1 MFTAARRCVS
11 NALSGVS
18 ICGCNRH
25 SPNTIAGC
33 YIRKLTR
40 TANSNGSGFKAVVTT
55 ALLFIMGALY
65 CLYGTGGSTGSTV
78 TPVVYGQQSLGSSD
92 SIIGMNPDAIADI
105 AAMTGGN
112 SHTNLGCGGNNGKK
126 RRRKQQKIKPPSG
139 VVTAA
144 DMYEP
149 GFRIRNAGLCSTN
162 TRLLVLIT
170 SAAAPSHSQNRQ
182 AIRMTWMNRYGPSVS
197 MAFLVGTPQ
206 MSETDPVARV
216 LEAEE
221 LALKT
226 RLNQHNINNNIKLKE
241 KVNSK
246 PSAAVTPAAADMV
259 VEPLKNDAP
268 GLSRFLR
275 DQEPNPGEGLDAH
288 AMHGLNEAERAVQR
302 VLGREY
308 GRYGDL
314 VQCQSRDT
322 YTNLTLK
329 SIAALE
335 WTRQYCPWA
344 RYLLKT
350 DDDMF
355 IDVRRLLRFINKV
368 ETESVT
374 ESSVSGLHPRPLE
387 PVHDPYE
394 LFTLGADLFES
405 GATPSFD
412 IELPP
417 TIWGRLAHG
426 WRPIRQHNSKY
437 YVSRTQYTGRVY
449 PDFCTGPAYLMTRS
463 AVSPLYEA
471 ALGKDF
477 DVDDDD
483 NEDGNQE
490 NKKNM
495 NEEDDTEDKTYL
507 GKDCGDGN
515 QTLDDN
521 DKASTNVYVSKNN
534 VPYLKL
540 EDVYLTGVVAE
551 RLTRRATER
560 QARREL
566 KEKEKIASSNSNHS
580 QKSNDGKV
588 VTNHSHIDSGKNT
601 RLKTTDIIV
610 KVRRIHDDQFA
621 NKKITGRALD
631 RAVCNGLSPSDSVG
645 TNGSGGFSWFRWYW
659 GDTALDKDIKK
670 KKKDQGVISLHMVK
684 YYEQF
689 ELWRRLMDG
698 RTKCKS

>member
-18 ICGCNRH
+18 LCGCNRYN
-25 SPNTIAGC
+25 PNIVAGC

-40 TANSNGSGFKAVVTT
+40 TANSSGGGFKAAVTT

-65 CLYGTGGSTGSTV
+65 CLYGTGGSTSGTV
-78 TPVVYGQQSLGSSD
+78 TPVAYSQQSLGNSELM
-92 SIIGMNPDAIADI
+92 IGVQPEAIADI
-105 AAMTGGN
+105 ATMTGGN
-112 SHTNLGCGGNNGKK
+112 AHTNLDCGGINGKK
-126 RRRKQQKIKPPSG
+126 RRRKQLKIKPPSG

-149 GFRIRNAGLCSTN
+149 GFRIRNAGLCSTS

-170 SAAAPSHSQNRQ
+170 SAAAPEHSQNRQ

-221 LALKT
+221 QALKI
-226 RLNQHNINNNIKLKE
+226 RLNRHDINNNIKPKE
-241 KVNSK
+241 KVKFK
-246 PSAAVTPAAADMV
+246 PSAAANVV
-259 VEPLKNDAP
+259 VEPLDGDP
-268 GLSRFLR
+268 GRYRILK
-275 DQEPNPGEGLDAH
+275 DHKPNPGEGLDAH

-368 ETESVT
+368 ETESAT
-374 ESSVSGLHPRPLE
+374 ESTGLYPRPIE
-387 PVHDPYE
+387 PIHDPYE
-394 LFTLGADLFES
+394 LFTIGADMFES
-405 GATPSFD
+405 VATPSFD

-437 YVSRTQYTGRVY
+437 YVSRSQYTGRVY

-463 AVSPLYEA
+463 AVGPLYEA

-477 DVDDDD
+477 DVVDDED
-483 NEDGNQE
+483 EDGNQE
-490 NKKNM
+490 NKKNT
-495 NEEDDTEDKTYL
+495 NEEDLEVKTYL
-507 GKDCGDGN
+507 GKECGNGN
-515 QTLDDN
+515 QTLDASD
-521 DKASTNVYVSKNN
+521 DKATSSVYVSKNT

-566 KEKEKIASSNSNHS
+566 KKKEKISASDSDHN
-580 QKSNDGKV
+580 QKSSDGQVVEDHDHLDGK
-588 VTNHSHIDSGKNT
+588 NMK
-601 RLKTTDIIV
+601 LKMTDIIV

-631 RAVCNGLSPSDSVG
+631 RAVCNGLSSSDTVG
-645 TNGSGGFSWFRWYW
+645 TSGSSGFSWFRWYW
-659 GDTALDKDIKK
+659 GDTALDKDLKK

-689 ELWRRLMDG
+689 DLWRRLMDG
-698 RTKCKS
+698 RTKCTS

>member
-1 MFTAARRCVS
+1 MKQV
-11 NALSGVS
+11 
-18 ICGCNRH
+18 CNNPTQIIISLLCTSRKQF
-25 SPNTIAGC
+25 IA
-33 YIRKLTR
+33 YIVMLFIIYSLVLK
-40 TANSNGSGFKAVVTT
+40 
-55 ALLFIMGALY
+55 LLFHD
-65 CLYGTGGSTGSTV
+65 
-78 TPVVYGQQSLGSSD
+78 SLFSENSD
-92 SIIGMNPDAIADI
+92 LMIGMQSDATVDI
-105 AAMTGGN
+105 ATITAGNAHSNLECGGN
-112 SHTNLGCGGNNGKK
+112 SGKK
-126 RRRKQQKIKPPSG
+126 RRRKQPKIKPPGG

-149 GFRIRNAGLCSTN
+149 GFRIRNAGLCSTS

-170 SAAAPSHSQNRQ
+170 SAAAPAHSQNRQ

-197 MAFLVGTPQ
+197 MAFLVGTPL

-216 LEAEE
+216 LEDEE
-221 LALKT
+221 QALKI
-226 RLNQHNINNNIKLKE
+226 RLNQHNIDNNIKPKE
-241 KVNSK
+241 KVK
-246 PSAAVTPAAADMV
+246 L
-259 VEPLKNDAP
+259 VEPLDGDP
-268 GLSRFLR
+268 GMYQFSQ
-275 DQEPNPGEGLDAH
+275 DQEPNPVEGLDAH

-314 VQCQSRDT
+314 IQCQSRDT

-368 ETESVT
+368 ETETVKD
-374 ESSVSGLHPRPLE
+374 SSVSGLHSRPLE
-387 PVHDPYE
+387 PIKNQYE
-394 LFTLGADLFES
+394 LFTMGTDMYES
-405 GATPSFD
+405 VATPSFD

-426 WRPIRQHNSKY
+426 WRPIRQLNSKY
-437 YVSRTQYTGRVY
+437 YVSRTQYAGRVY

-463 AVSPLYEA
+463 AVNPLYEA

-477 DVDDDD
+477 DIVDDED
-483 NEDGNQE
+483 EDGHQE
-490 NKKNM
+490 NKNNN
-495 NEEDDTEDKTYL
+495 NEEDLEAKTYL
-507 GKDCGDGN
+507 GKDCGNSN
-515 QTLDDN
+515 QTLDAGE
-521 DKASTNVYVSKNN
+521 DKATSSVYVSKNT

-566 KEKEKIASSNSNHS
+566 KKKEKISSGAGDHN
-580 QKSNDGKV
+580 QKSSDTKGMGDYGRLNG
-588 VTNHSHIDSGKNT
+588 GKNT
-601 RLKTTDIIV
+601 KLKTTDIIV
-610 KVRRIHDDQFA
+610 KVRRIHDEQFA
-621 NKKITGRALD
+621 NKKFAGRALD
-631 RAVCNGLSPSDSVG
+631 RAVCNGLSPSDNVG
-645 TNGSGGFSWFRWYW
+645 TSGNNGFSWFRWYW
-659 GDTALDKDIKK
+659 GDTALDKDLKK

-689 ELWRRLMDG
+689 DLWSRLMDG
-698 RTKCKS
+698 RAKCKS

>member
-1 MFTAARRCVS
+1 MFTTARRCVS

-18 ICGCNRH
+18 VCGCNRY
-25 SPNTIAGC
+25 SPNTVAGC

-40 TANSNGSGFKAVVTT
+40 TANSSGGGFKAAITT

-65 CLYGTGGSTGSTV
+65 CLYGTGGNTGSTV
-78 TPVVYGQQSLGSSD
+78 APIAFNQQSLGTSD
-92 SIIGMNPDAIADI
+92 SIIGANPDAIADV
-105 AAMTGGN
+105 ATMTGGN
-112 SHTNLGCGGNNGKK
+112 SHPNLDCGGNNGKK
-126 RRRKQQKIKPPSG
+126 RRRKQQKIKSPNG

-149 GFRIRNAGLCSTN
+149 GFRIRNAGLCSTK

-170 SAAAPSHSQNRQ
+170 SAAAPAHSQNRQ

-221 LALKT
+221 QALKT
-226 RLNQHNINNNIKLKE
+226 RLNQHNINNNIKQKE

-246 PSAAVTPAAADMV
+246 PSGAVTSAAADMV
-259 VEPLKNDAP
+259 VEPLDDVP
-268 GLSRFLR
+268 GRSRFLR
-275 DQEPNPGEGLDAH
+275 DREPNPGEGLDAH

-314 VQCQSRDT
+314 IQCQSRDT

-368 ETESVT
+368 EAETVT

-387 PVHDPYE
+387 SMHDPYE
-394 LFTLGADLFES
+394 LFTLGADMFES
-405 GATPSFD
+405 VTTPSFD

-477 DVDDDD
+477 DMVDDDD
-483 NEDGNQE
+483 EDSNQE

-495 NEEDDTEDKTYL
+495 NEENEDQETKTYL
-507 GKDCGDGN
+507 GKGCDNGN
-515 QTLDDN
+515 QTLDVSD
-521 DKASTNVYVSKNN
+521 DVYISKNT

-566 KEKEKIASSNSNHS
+566 KEKEKNALNRDNHN
-580 QKSNDGKV
+580 QKPNDGKV
-588 VTNHSHIDSGKNT
+588 MVNNGHLDNGKNT
-601 RLKTTDIIV
+601 RLKKTDIIV

-645 TNGSGGFSWFRWYW
+645 TSGGGGFSWFRWYW

-689 ELWRRLMDG
+689 DLWRRLMDG

>member
-18 ICGCNRH
+18 VCGCNRY

-40 TANSNGSGFKAVVTT
+40 TANNGGGGFKAVITT

-78 TPVVYGQQSLGSSD
+78 TPVAFSQQSLGSSD
-92 SIIGMNPDAIADI
+92 SIIGVNPDAIADV
-105 AAMTGGN
+105 ATMNGGN
-112 SHTNLGCGGNNGKK
+112 SNTNLACGGNNGKK
-126 RRRKQQKIKPPSG
+126 RRRKQQKIKPPNG

-170 SAAAPSHSQNRQ
+170 SAAAPAHSQNRQ

-221 LALKT
+221 QALKT
-226 RLNQHNINNNIKLKE
+226 RLNQHDINNNIKPKE
-241 KVNSK
+241 KANSK
-246 PSAAVTPAAADMV
+246 PSAAVASAAADSV
-259 VEPLKNDAP
+259 VEPLNDASGRSRILP
-268 GLSRFLR
+268 GR
-275 DQEPNPGEGLDAH
+275 EPNPGEGLDAH

-314 VQCQSRDT
+314 VECQSRDT

-368 ETESVT
+368 ETETVT
-374 ESSVSGLHPRPLE
+374 ESSVGGLHPRPLE
-387 PVHDPYE
+387 PIHDPYE
-394 LFTLGADLFES
+394 LFTLGADMFES
-405 GATPSFD
+405 VTTPSFD

-463 AVSPLYEA
+463 AVNPLYEA

-477 DVDDDD
+477 DVVDDD
-483 NEDGNQE
+483 EDENGNQE
-490 NKKNM
+490 NKKIT
-495 NEEDDTEDKTYL
+495 NEEDEGPEAKTYL

-515 QTLDDN
+515 QTLDVDD
-521 DKASTNVYVSKNN
+521 DKASSNAYVSKNT

-566 KEKEKIASSNSNHS
+566 KEKAKLALSNGNHS

-588 VTNHSHIDSGKNT
+588 VTNHDNGKNT

-631 RAVCNGLSPSDSVG
+631 RAVCNGLSPSDNVG
-645 TNGSGGFSWFRWYW
+645 TSGSSGFSWFRWYW

-689 ELWRRLMDG
+689 DLWRRLMDG

>member
-18 ICGCNRH
+18 LCGCNRYN
-25 SPNTIAGC
+25 PNIVAGC

-40 TANSNGSGFKAVVTT
+40 TANSNGGGFKAAVTT

-65 CLYGTGGSTGSTV
+65 CLYGTGGSTGGTG
-78 TPVVYGQQSLGSSD
+78 TPVAYSQQSLGNSD
-92 SIIGMNPDAIADI
+92 LIIGVQQDAIADI
-105 AAMTGGN
+105 ATMTGGN
-112 SHTNLGCGGNNGKK
+112 THTNLDCGSNNGKK
-126 RRRKQQKIKPPSG
+126 RRKKQLKLKPPG
-139 VVTAA
+139 GIVTAA

-149 GFRIRNAGLCSTN
+149 GFRIRNAGLCSTS

-170 SAAAPSHSQNRQ
+170 SAAAPAHSQNRQ

-221 LALKT
+221 QALKI
-226 RLNQHNINNNIKLKE
+226 RLNQHDINKNIKPKE
-241 KVNSK
+241 KIKLK
-246 PSAAVTPAAADMV
+246 PSAAANIV
-259 VEPLKNDAP
+259 VEPLDGDPERNQ
-268 GLSRFLR
+268 FLHDR
-275 DQEPNPGEGLDAH
+275 EPNPGEGLDAY

-329 SIAALE
+329 SISALE

-368 ETESVT
+368 ETETVT
-374 ESSVSGLHPRPLE
+374 ESSVSGFHPRPLE
-387 PVHDPYE
+387 PIHDPYE
-394 LFTLGADLFES
+394 LFTLGADMFES
-405 GATPSFD
+405 AATPSFD

-477 DVDDDD
+477 DVVDDED
-483 NEDGNQE
+483 EDGYQKNE
-490 NKKNM
+490 KNM
-495 NEEDDTEDKTYL
+495 NEEDSEVKTYL
-507 GKDCGDGN
+507 GKNCGDGN
-515 QTLDDN
+515 QTLDATD
-521 DKASTNVYVSKNN
+521 DKATSSVYISKNT

-551 RLTRRATER
+551 RLTRRAAER

-566 KEKEKIASSNSNHS
+566 KEKEKMSSNADHN
-580 QKSNDGKV
+580 QKSSDGKV
-588 VTNHSHIDSGKNT
+588 VEDHGHLDGGQNA

-631 RAVCNGLSPSDSVG
+631 RAVCNGLSPTDTVG
-645 TNGSGGFSWFRWYW
+645 TSESSGFSWFRWYW
-659 GDTALDKDIKK
+659 GDTALDKDLKK

-689 ELWRRLMDG
+689 DLWRRLMDG
-698 RTKCKS
+698 RTKCKP

>member
-1 MFTAARRCVS
+1 MFTAVRRSVS

-18 ICGCNRH
+18 LCGCNRYN
-25 SPNTIAGC
+25 PNIVAGC

-40 TANSNGSGFKAVVTT
+40 TANGSGGGGFKAIVTT

-65 CLYGTGGSTGSTV
+65 CLYGTSGSTGGIV
-78 TPVVYGQQSLGSSD
+78 TPVAYSQQSLENSNLM
-92 SIIGMNPDAIADI
+92 IGVKSNATVDI
-105 AAMTGGN
+105 ATITAGN
-112 SHTNLGCGGNNGKK
+112 THSNLECGGNNGKK
-126 RRRKQQKIKPPSG
+126 PQRKQLKIKPPRG

-149 GFRIRNAGLCSTN
+149 GFRIQNAGLCSTS

-170 SAAAPSHSQNRQ
+170 SAAAPTHSQNRQ

-206 MSETDPVARV
+206 MSKTDPVARV
-216 LEAEE
+216 LQDEE
-221 LALKT
+221 QALKI
-226 RLNQHNINNNIKLKE
+226 RLNQHNIDNNIKPKE
-241 KVNSK
+241 KEK
-246 PSAAVTPAAADMV
+246 L
-259 VEPLKNDAP
+259 VEPLNGDP
-268 GLSRFLR
+268 RLYQFSL
-275 DQEPNPGEGLDAH
+275 DQKPNPGEGLDAH
-288 AMHGLNEAERAVQR
+288 AMHGLNEAEQAVQR

-314 VQCQSRDT
+314 IQCQSRDT

-368 ETESVT
+368 ETENVT
-374 ESSVSGLHPRPLE
+374 DSSVNGRHTRPLE
-387 PVHDPYE
+387 PINNSNE
-394 LFTLGADLFES
+394 LFTVGTDMFES
-405 GATPSFD
+405 ENTPSFE

-426 WRPIRQHNSKY
+426 WRPIRQLNSKY
-437 YVSRTQYTGRVY
+437 YVSRTQYASRVY

-477 DVDDDD
+477 DVVDD
-483 NEDGNQE
+483 EDEDSNQE
-490 NKKNM
+490 NKKNN
-495 NEEDDTEDKTYL
+495 NEEDLDVKPYL

-515 QTLDDN
+515 QTLDAGD
-521 DKASTNVYVSKNN
+521 DKATSNVYVSKNT

-566 KEKEKIASSNSNHS
+566 KEKEKISSSAGDHNQKSSNAKGVGDH
-580 QKSNDGKV
+580 GRL
-588 VTNHSHIDSGKNT
+588 DSGKNT

-610 KVRRIHDDQFA
+610 KVRRIHDEQFA

-631 RAVCNGLSPSDSVG
+631 RAVCNGLSPSDNVG
-645 TNGSGGFSWFRWYW
+645 TKGNNGFSWFRWYW
-659 GDTALDKDIKK
+659 GDTALDKNLKK

-689 ELWRRLMDG
+689 DLWNRLMDG

>member
-18 ICGCNRH
+18 LCGCNRYN
-25 SPNTIAGC
+25 PNIVAGC

-40 TANSNGSGFKAVVTT
+40 TANSGGGGFKAVVTT

-65 CLYGTGGSTGSTV
+65 CLYGTGGSTSGTA
-78 TPVVYGQQSLGSSD
+78 TPVAYSQQSLGNSD
-92 SIIGMNPDAIADI
+92 LIIGVQSDVIADI
-105 AAMTGGN
+105 ATMTGGN
-112 SHTNLGCGGNNGKK
+112 THTNLDCGGINGKK
-126 RRRKQQKIKPPSG
+126 QRRKQFKIKPPSG

-149 GFRIRNAGLCSTN
+149 GFRIRNAGLCSTS

-170 SAAAPSHSQNRQ
+170 SAAAPEHSQNRQ

-221 LALKT
+221 QALKV
-226 RLNQHNINNNIKLKE
+226 RLNQHIKNNNKPKE
-241 KVNSK
+241 KVKLK
-246 PSAAVTPAAADMV
+246 PSAPANVV
-259 VEPLKNDAP
+259 VEPLDNGP
-268 GLSRFLR
+268 GQYQFLK
-275 DQEPNPGEGLDAH
+275 DQKPNPGEGLDAY

-368 ETESVT
+368 ETETAT
-374 ESSVSGLHPRPLE
+374 ESTGLNLRPME

-394 LFTLGADLFES
+394 LFTIGTDMFES
-405 GATPSFD
+405 VATPSFD

-437 YVSRTQYTGRVY
+437 YVSRTQYSGRVY

-463 AVSPLYEA
+463 AIGPLYEA

-477 DVDDDD
+477 DVVDDED
-483 NEDGNQE
+483 EDGNQE

-495 NEEDDTEDKTYL
+495 NENDQEVKTNL
-507 GKDCGDGN
+507 EKDCGNSN
-515 QTLDDN
+515 QTLDIGN
-521 DKASTNVYVSKNN
+521 DKATSSVYVSKNT

-566 KEKEKIASSNSNHS
+566 KEKKKISSSAGDHN
-580 QKSNDGKV
+580 QKSSDGKV
-588 VTNHSHIDSGKNT
+588 VEDRNHLDGGKNT
-601 RLKTTDIIV
+601 KLKMTDIIV

-631 RAVCNGLSPSDSVG
+631 RAVCNGLNPSDTVG
-645 TNGSGGFSWFRWYW
+645 TSGSSGFSWFRWYW
-659 GDTALDKDIKK
+659 GDTALDKDLKK

-689 ELWRRLMDG
+689 DLWRRLMDG
-698 RTKCKS
+698 RTKCTS